1 MAAGC
6 LWLGLFVR
14 LRNGYGAFNSFQL
27 FLFLG
32 KILEIKLS
40 PPREQNARPL
50 SRPPRI
56 HGSNTNT
63 LERIKYNT

>member
-50 SRPPRI
+50 
-56 HGSNTNT
+56 
-63 LERIKYNT
+63 LEYKYFRKNQVQHIA